1 MKKKIHMIISLDAE
15 KDFHD
20 KGLERSGITR
30 TYINILKEINY
41 KQTANIKLNGE
52 KLKGIPL
59 NSDKATLSHH
69 ISLIVYLLF
78 WLK

>member
-1 MKKKIHMIISLDAE
+1 MIFSLDAE

-20 KGLERSGITR
+20 KGLERSGIIR
-30 TYINILKEINY
+30 IYINILKAIYN

-52 KLKGIPL
+52 KLKAIPL
-59 NSDKATLSHH
+59 KPEKATLSRH